1 MYTIATAAAVVG
13 RNKTAIMRA
22 IEAGKIP
29 VVHTEGGEMT
39 IDPADLHRIFPPLRK
54 DGARPALN
62 QSPLLIA
69 VGT

>member
-1 MYTIATAAAVVG
+1 MYTIATAAAIVG

-22 IEAGKIP
+22 IDAGKLP
-29 VVHTEGGEMT
+29 VFHTESGEAQ
-39 IDPADLHRIFPPLRK
+39 IDPADLHRIYPPLRK
-54 DGARPALN
+54 DAARPALN